1 MAQYCAAGFRNK
13 KSTKVFF
20 KLWCKH
26 FYALHTLLLWESQK
40 RRLEPNILTWC
51 CAAYCR
57 PPFPQS
63 LPRFFS
69 SDRRICAKRKEH
81 PHLHSAVSASGI
93 FTPFLCALRQKK
105 RKAVFRN
112 MPIFCFRRISS
123 TEIQLSP
130 FSNHLSRAC
139 GINNSFGIIIFC
151 ETHILFFVASI
162 CLLFQFISCNTVF
175 IKSAVCSKKQQK
187 PLRA

>member
-57 PPFPQS
+57 SPFPQS

-93 FTPFLCALRQKK
+93 FTPFLCALRHAQ
-105 RKAVFRN
+105 
-112 MPIFCFRRISS
+112 
-123 TEIQLSP
+123 
-130 FSNHLSRAC
+130 SRVPKYAN
-139 GINNSFGIIIFC
+139 IHFYKFIMNSFAK
-151 ETHILFFVASI
+151 FVNR
-162 CLLFQFISCNTVF
+162 FT
-175 IKSAVCSKKQQK
+175 QK
-187 PLRA
+187 

>member
-1 MAQYCAAGFRNK
+1 MHC
-13 KSTKVFF
+13 
-20 KLWCKH
+20 
-26 FYALHTLLLWESQK
+26 
-40 RRLEPNILTWC
+40 ILAPLGKPKAEIGTEYPDLVC
-51 CAAYCR
+51 GAKA
-57 PPFPQS
+57 PFFPQS
-63 LPRFFS
+63 LPRFHP

-175 IKSAVCSKKQQK
+175 IINPPYAQKNSKSPFAPDRFPRLPCAKSQ
-187 PLRA
+187 RG